1 MTALKEHCKGKAPRD
16 LVFPNGRGGIENHF
30 LRRCESIAKRAGLP
44 TWQDFDLHRW
54 RKTGA
59 TRHHEAGVSVRKIQ
73 SWLGHESLDVT
84 LAYLGVEDAADEYSQ
99 EQVNN
104 GALAEFV

>member
-1 MTALKEHCKGKAPRD
+1 VISFFPTAREGLRTIFCGGARTSQNEQD
-16 LVFPNGRGGIENHF
+16 LQSGRILNY
-30 LRRCESIAKRAGLP
+30 IAG
-44 TWQDFDLHRW
+44 

-59 TRHHEAGVSVRKIQ
+59 TRHHESGVSVRKIQ

>member
-1 MTALKEHCKGKAPRD
+1 LQE
-16 LVFPNGRGGIENHF
+16 
-30 LRRCESIAKRAGLP
+30 IAKRAGLAN
-44 TWQDFDLHRW
+44 WQEWDLHRW

-59 TRHHEAGVSVRKIQ
+59 TRHHESGVSVRKIQ

-84 LAYLGVEDAADEYSQ
+84 LDYLGVEDAADETSQ

-104 GALAEFV
+104 GALAAFV